1 MRTGWRILL
10 VLGAALAVAVPAAAG
25 AAAPPAPFDWWPVP
39 SPDGTHV
46 AFTRIVS
53 GRATHMSL
61 DVLDLRTKKLVTVG
75 TNAGQLDPTWSGDSS
90 QLAFSSGGVLRVVRA
105 DGTAKHRYVAPL
117 KAFAPAWRPNST
129 QLAYLETHGSQNT
142 DLWVAGALWAKDVIG
157 RPAWSPDGSAI
168 AFQRDN
174 GIFVATGPGIETQL
188 ASIANPGPPAWSQDG
203 KSIAYGVTSVVFTVP
218 ADGSAPPK
226 GVGNALAAV
235 AGVSWRG
242 DGAGLAVAYLRG
254 VSLLRFA
261 GPGAGGQGKPV
272 ARSSGPGVAYLA
284 GTNTLLLSASVR
296 GCGGRVGIAEL
307 AGTTLRQLTACQAA
321 AK

>member
-1 MRTGWRILL
+1 MAAASRILL
-10 VLGAALAVAVPAAAG
+10 VLGAVLVFATPAAAG
-25 AAAPPAPFDWWPVP
+25 AAGPPAPFDWWPVP
-39 SPDGTHV
+39 SPDGSHV

-53 GRATHMSL
+53 GKGTRMSL
-61 DVLDLRTKKLVTVG
+61 DVLDLRTKRLVTVG
-75 TNAGQLDPTWSGDSS
+75 TSVSQLDPTWSGDSS
-90 QLAFSSGGVLRVVRA
+90 QLAFSSGGVLRTVKA
-105 DGTAKHRYVAPL
+105 NGTAKRRYVAPL

-129 QLAYLETHGSQNT
+129 QLAYLTTHGSQNT
-142 DLWVAGALWAKDVIG
+142 DLWVGGALWARDVIG

-174 GIFVATGPGIETQL
+174 GIFVATGPGIETEL

-226 GVGNALAAV
+226 SVANALAAV
-235 AGVSWRG
+235 AGVSWRA
-242 DGAGLAVAYLRG
+242 DGTGLAVAYLRG
-254 VSLLRFA
+254 VSLVRFA
-261 GPGAGGQGKPV
+261 GPGAGGQGKPI
-272 ARSSGPGVAYLA
+272 AGSSGPGVAYLD

-307 AGTTLRQLTACQAA
+307 AGTKLRQLTGC
-321 AK
+321 KTG